1 MVKGVLPLY
10 ISEEN
15 KDVLVEYHNVYPDML
30 LGQTALTRFRAPF
43 HVERF
48 ENILKSL
55 LEIGIIVPRLNV
67 YNMILA
73 FNNVTLTRELKPGVC
88 VDIDNKYYC
97 KLVFDVTPV
106 VISKPSQT
114 LRLDVEYRGVEEIN
128 IAHVGF
134 ITLKKSGEASSS
146 IFFYSGSLL
155 LDPGETYTLKLQQKM
170 ESALARFVVF
180 IPHPGAVVKVSSDDD
195 SIKPLEISGTSGFSE
210 FAVSIGKASEIRIKY
225 KSDKSHYPRTLI
237 LSSVLVYKS
246 SMPLPSI
253 DISVREIRGDRARVI
268 VVNSGTGEA
277 RNLILTSISRGNILD
292 RQLIGRLEPG
302 QEKELDVRIDPSF
315 SSVRVIWRQLDRT
328 EFKEIRI
335 KNGAITRK
343 ED

>member
-1 MVKGVLPLY
+1 VKGALPLY
-10 ISEEN
+10 ISEEI

-30 LGQTALTRFRAPF
+30 LGQTALTRFRTPF
-43 HVERF
+43 HVEKP

-55 LEIGIIVPRLNV
+55 LEIGVIVPRLSM
-67 YNMILA
+67 YNMILV

-106 VISKPSQT
+106 ITSKPSQT
-114 LRLDVEYRGVEEIN
+114 LRLDAEYRGVEEIN

-146 IFFYSGSLL
+146 ILFYSGSLL
-155 LDPGETYTLKLQQKM
+155 LDPGEAYILKLQQKM
-170 ESALARFVVF
+170 ESALARFVLFV
-180 IPHPGAVVKVSSDDD
+180 PHPSAVVKISSNDD
-195 SIKPLEISGTSGFSE
+195 SVKPLEISGASGFSE
-210 FAVSIGKASEIRIKY
+210 YTMSVGNVSEIRIEY
-225 KSDKSHYPRTLI
+225 KGDKSYYPRTLI

-253 DISVREIRGDRARVI
+253 DIAIREIKGDKALVK

-277 RNLILTSISRGNILD
+277 RNLILTSISRGNVLD
-292 RQLIGRLEPG
+292 RQLIERLEPG
-302 QEKELDVRIDPSF
+302 QEEELEVRMDPSF
-315 SSVRVIWRQLDRT
+315 SSIRVIWRQLDKT
-328 EFKEIRI
+328 EFKEVRIR
-335 KNGAITRK
+335 NGVIAGK